1 MISNESVNDFT
12 CLVEFHCVGEDRA
25 EDLILEGDSE
35 LVFEAI
41 SPVGVVSQLG
51 HGAHEAAREEL
62 LGDVEALEL
71 VHGLDL
77 LLPLGSRIVQG
88 LVLLLDQR
96 DLALHLLLPL

>member
-1 MISNESVNDFT
+1 M
-12 CLVEFHCVGEDRA
+12 
-25 EDLILEGDSE
+25 LI
-35 LVFEAI
+35 I
-41 SPVGVVSQLG
+41 QLL
-51 HGAHEAAREEL
+51 HGAHEAT
-62 LGDVEALEL
+62 VQEALRDVQALKL